1 MIDPSDHS
9 YETDCDTWPWIS
21 HPSLQTYPAHPL
33 LDSDSAWILAQ
44 AVAHL
49 AAIRCPALGLADAMA
64 DLHASMSLLRQGHA
78 FLPDVV
84 ADARTQDR
92 TWSEIA
98 AQLGTSPAA
107 AQRRYGR
114 R

>member
-1 MIDPSDHS
+1 MIEPIDDSYAPDDDWPWIIDPS
-9 YETDCDTWPWIS
+9 I
-21 HPSLQTYPAHPL
+21 QTYPPHPL
-33 LDSDSAWILAQ
+33 LDSDSAWILAK
-44 AVAHL
+44 AVAEL
-49 AAIRCPALGLADAMA
+49 AAIRCPALGLADALA

-92 TWSEIA
+92 TWTEIA

-107 AQRRYGR
+107 AQRRYR
-114 R
+114 HR